1 MRRQIHADRGKIR
14 GIIIATGTIAALW
27 DIAAVVLGRSFLP
40 GPGAAIAALV
50 RLAAT
55 GTLFVDAGASLG
67 RILWALAISF
77 VPAAALGLAAGRS
90 RRIDAF
96 VSPLL
101 YIVHPL
107 PKVAFLP
114 IIMLVFGIGEISKI
128 ILVGFIIF
136 SQILVSARDSAR
148 RVPRQLIDSVRSL
161 GATRFDLVIWV
172 VVPAT
177 LPDLLTSLRVS
188 LGTAIAVLFLAETFA
203 TQTGL
208 GYLIFDAW
216 SRLNYPEMYAAIM
229 ALSGLGLGLFVLVD
243 GTERLVCPW
252 RSERI

>member
-1 MRRQIHADRGKIR
+1 MRRLTHPGWGKARGVFTAALMIT
-14 GIIIATGTIAALW
+14 ALWAIAAFV
-27 DIAAVVLGRSFLP
+27 IARPFLP
-40 GPGAAIAALV
+40 GPGIAIATLV

-55 GTLFVDAGASLG
+55 GTLLVHAGASLG

-77 VPAAALGLAAGRS
+77 LPAAALGLAAGRS
-90 RRIDAF
+90 RRIDIIA
-96 VSPLL
+96 SPVL

-114 IIMLVFGIGEISKI
+114 VIMLVFGIGEISKI

-161 GATRFDLVIWV
+161 GATRCDLALRV

-177 LPDLLTSLRVS
+177 LPDLLTALRVS

-208 GYLIFDAW
+208 GYLILDAW
-216 SRLNYPEMYAAIM
+216 SRIDYPEMYAAII
-229 ALSGLGLGLFVLVD
+229 ALSTLGLALFVLVD
-243 GTERLVCPW
+243 GVERLACPW
-252 RSERI
+252 RPERD